1 MTENHPE
8 ILTGDQIKDL
18 NDAKRGKSFGHTLCS
33 RHWSKGDC
41 QMKTNRN
48 AGRLRTTIGDL
59 VVSIMDAGEVTRN
72 ERKAYRLSGLVLNK
86 ILQPCPVLVNQPD
99 IDFRRKSSLP
109 GDFGS

>member
-1 MTENHPE
+1 
-8 ILTGDQIKDL
+8 
-18 NDAKRGKSFGHTLCS
+18 
-33 RHWSKGDC
+33 
-41 QMKTNRN
+41 MKTNRN

-86 ILQPCPVLVNQPD
+86 MLQPCPVLVNQPD

>member
-41 QMKTNRN
+41 QMKPIVTPEDC
-48 AGRLRTTIGDL
+48 TTIGDL
-59 VVSIMDAGEVTRN
+59 VVSIMDAALEVTRN
-72 ERKAYRLSGLVLNK
+72 ERKAYRLSGLVLSK
-86 ILQPCPVLVNQPD
+86 MLRPCPLLIKQPD
-99 IDFRRKSSLP
+99 INFRRKSRL
-109 GDFGS
+109 DR